1 MFDLTALGITAL
13 KVLMMI
19 AYGVPGYI
27 LVKTKQLGEDSIKV
41 FAKFLLYVCQPA
53 LSLYTL
59 GSVDSTPVLIRDLG
73 IFFLVTLLGQVAI
86 ILLYS
91 LVFRRKMKI
100 DLAHRVC
107 AVAGACGNVG
117 FLGVPLLEYLIPGIP
132 EVRVY
137 SAAFSISMNVI
148 GWTLGLLMMTGDR
161 KYIKLKALFLNP
173 SVITFAIS
181 FTLFALNIKF
191 PELPAEYIETFGRM
205 STVVCM
211 TVLGMRLATKR
222 FSAVFSNYRV
232 YIAAFVK
239 LVVSPIIIGAL
250 FSFLPVGQ
258 EVKVSA
264 FVLACCPGATMI
276 QSLAETHGGDS
287 ETAANIILSTSI
299 LCIITIPLMWTAYN
313 ALFL

>member
-1 MFDLTALGITAL
+1 MFGITAL

-19 AYGVPGYI
+19 AYGLPGYI

-59 GSVDSTPVLIRDLG
+59 GSVDSTPALMRDLG
-73 IFFLVTLLGQVAI
+73 IFFALTLVGQVAM

-91 LVFRRKMKI
+91 LVFSKKMKT

-107 AVAGACGNVG
+107 SVAGACGNVG
-117 FLGVPLLEYLIPGIP
+117 FLGVPLLEHLLPGMP

-148 GWTLGLLMMTGDR
+148 GWTLGLLMMTGDK
-161 KYIKLKALFLNP
+161 KYVKLKAVFLNP
-173 SVITFAIS
+173 SVITFAVS
-181 FTLFALNIKF
+181 FTLFALDIKF
-191 PELPAEYIETFGRM
+191 PELPAQYIEMFGRM

-222 FSAVFSNYRV
+222 LLSVFSNYRI
-232 YIAAFVK
+232 YIAAVYK
-239 LVVSPIIIGAL
+239 LIVSPIIIGAL
-250 FSFLPVGQ
+250 FYCLPVSQ
-258 EVKVSA
+258 EVRTSA
-264 FVLACCPGATMI
+264 FILACCPGATMI

-287 ETAANIILSTSI
+287 ETAANIVLSTSL

>member
-1 MFDLTALGITAL
+1 MFVTTAL

-19 AYGVPGYI
+19 AYGVPGFI
-27 LVKTKQLGEDSIKV
+27 LVKTKQLNEDSIKV

-53 LSLYTL
+53 LSLFTL
-59 GSVDSTPVLIRDLG
+59 GSVESTGVLIRDLWV
-73 IFFLVTLLGQVAI
+73 FFFVTLFGQIVI
-86 ILLYS
+86 ILLYF
-91 LVFRRKMKI
+91 LVFRRKMKN

-117 FLGVPLLEYLIPGIP
+117 FLGVPLLEQLIPGVP

-148 GWTLGLLMMTGDR
+148 GWTLGLLMMTGDK

-173 SVITFAIS
+173 SVITFVIS
-181 FTLFALNIKF
+181 FTLFAFDIKL
-191 PELPAEYIETFGRM
+191 PELPAGYIETFGRM

-211 TVLGMRLATKR
+211 TVLGMRLATKKI
-222 FSAVFSNYRV
+222 SSVFLNYRI

-239 LVVSPIIIGAL
+239 LIVSPVIIGAL
-250 FSFLPVGQ
+250 FYFLPVSQ
-258 EVKVSA
+258 EIKVSA
-264 FVLACCPGATMI
+264 FILACCPGATMI

-287 ETAANIILSTSI
+287 ETAANIVLSTSI
-299 LCIITIPLMWTAYN
+299 LCILTIPFMWTVFGT
-313 ALFL
+313 LFG